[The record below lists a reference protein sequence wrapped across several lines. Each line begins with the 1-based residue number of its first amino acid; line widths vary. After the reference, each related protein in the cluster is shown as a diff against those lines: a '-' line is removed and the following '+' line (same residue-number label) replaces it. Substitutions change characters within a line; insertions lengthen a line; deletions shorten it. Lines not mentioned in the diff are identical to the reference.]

1 MNKRSIRQAMG
12 KNKKPKSV
20 KKAITIRLAKED
32 HALLLEMTANTGV
45 SINSF
50 VRRTIQAV
58 HELAY
63 DELSEPR
70 LPQFL
75 AVLRNSTIHD
85 SKDFRFKS
93 TKSYHLVAT
102 N

>member
-1 MNKRSIRQAMG
+1 MG

-20 KKAITIRLAKED
+20 KKAITIRLPKED
-32 HALLLEMTANTGV
+32 HARLLEMTANTGV

-63 DELSEPR
+63 DELAEPR

-75 AVLRNSTIHD
+75 AVLRNSTIHA

-93 TKSYHLVAT
+93 TK
-102 N
+102 

>member
-1 MNKRSIRQAMG
+1 MG
-12 KNKKPKSV
+12 GNKKPKSV
-20 KKAITIRLAKED
+20 KKAITIRLPKED
-32 HALLLEMTANTGV
+32 HARLLEMTANTGV

-63 DELSEPR
+63 DELAEPR

-93 TKSYHLVAT
+93 SK
-102 N
+102 